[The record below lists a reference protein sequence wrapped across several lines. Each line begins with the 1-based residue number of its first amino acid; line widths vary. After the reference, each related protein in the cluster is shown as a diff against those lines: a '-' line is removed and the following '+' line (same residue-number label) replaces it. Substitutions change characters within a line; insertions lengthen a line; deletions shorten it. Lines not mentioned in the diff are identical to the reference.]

1 MVKIIIHEV
10 LTTQCKSAYWLSKQ
24 TGISQFSIGKIVKG
38 KTTSIKFDLLEK
50 ICLALNCEVG
60 DILKIEK

>member
-1 MVKIIIHEV
+1 MLIVKIDAV
-10 LTTQCKSAYWLSKQ
+10 LAKQNKTVYWLSKQ
-24 TGISQFSIGKIVKG
+24 TGISQFSMGKIVKG

-50 ICLALNCEVG
+50 ICLALNCDAG